1 MQDEILNSGFARTG
15 RLLDREQC
23 LELRSLYPD
32 PANFRSRVLMS
43 QYRFGRGE
51 YQYFRYPLPS
61 AVQGLRERLYAEL
74 APAANKWAEALG
86 VQVRY
91 PEELSAFL
99 ERCHGAGQN
108 KPTPLMLKY
117 GAGDFNCLHQDV
129 YGPVVFPFQVIIG
142 LSDPESEY
150 TGGELML
157 VEQLP
162 RAQSKGQVLSLRQ
175 GEGVAI
181 TTRQRPARGTRGIY
195 RVNMRHGV
203 SPVHSG
209 ERFTLGV
216 IFHDAE

>member
-1 MQDEILNSGFARTG
+1 MQDEIFNSGFARTG
-15 RLLDREQC
+15 PLLGREQC
-23 LELRSLYPD
+23 LELRSLYSD
-32 PANFRSRVLMS
+32 QGNFRSRIQMS

-51 YQYFRYPLPS
+51 YQYFRYPLP
-61 AVQGLRERLYAEL
+61 AVLQSLRERLYAEL
-74 APAANKWAEALG
+74 APAANKWAEALD
-86 VQVRY
+86 VDVRY
-91 PEELSAFL
+91 PDELPTFL
-99 ERCHGAGQN
+99 EQCHGAGQN
-108 KPTPLMLKY
+108 KPTPLILKY

-142 LSDPESEY
+142 LSDPESDY

-162 RAQSKGQVLSLRQ
+162 RAQSKGQVLGLRQ

-181 TTRQRPARGTRGIY
+181 TTRHRPVRGTRGMY
-195 RVNMRHGV
+195 RVNVRHGV
-203 SPVHSG
+203 SPVHGG